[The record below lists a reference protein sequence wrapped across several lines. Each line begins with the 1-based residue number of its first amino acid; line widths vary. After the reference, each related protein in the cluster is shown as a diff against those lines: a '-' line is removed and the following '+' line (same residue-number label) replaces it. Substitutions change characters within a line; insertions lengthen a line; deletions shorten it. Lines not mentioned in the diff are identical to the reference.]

1 MLRNSLLQEPE
12 NVIVTYIHVPW
23 TPLHI
28 YMSFGIQRVNDLPD
42 DSIYNSAI
50 YVDDTTLY
58 CKSDQAPY
66 LWQQQ

>member
-1 MLRNSLLQEPE
+1 
-12 NVIVTYIHVPW
+12 
-23 TPLHI
+23 
-28 YMSFGIQRVNDLPD
+28 MSFGIQRVNDLPD
-42 DSIYNSAI
+42 DSIYNIAI